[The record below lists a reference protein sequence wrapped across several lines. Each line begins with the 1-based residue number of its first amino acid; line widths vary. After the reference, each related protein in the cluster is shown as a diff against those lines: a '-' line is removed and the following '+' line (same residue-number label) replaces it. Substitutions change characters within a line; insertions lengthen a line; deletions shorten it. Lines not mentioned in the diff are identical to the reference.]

1 MTVYEDEFDLY
12 PYVLTLLK
20 NWKLIVFLGLLAGAA
35 ALIFSL
41 LQSRTY
47 SATATLIGTYRRP
60 VLNLSEEYST
70 VASSGDI
77 NSKKLAFMT
86 IARSDAMASSVF
98 EQYADQLPADMNLT
112 DFKEHIEVSDQGDAI
127 LITASFEDPELSAA
141 IANTWA
147 EATVTAINVA
157 YGDAQPLGPIQDQ
170 IISSRADYLAAQDA
184 LETFV
189 KDNQIADLE
198 RSISESQKVLTILQS
213 AQLDIID
220 KYLSTQVD
228 LITQQADEYFY
239 ALSEH
244 TDTIFSTQVDEQLAL
259 YSYYATRQ
267 TQLETFLTQAEALK
281 AQLSDGTRSVAGN
294 SGDALALFLTRA
306 QTFGFESEQPLDIML
321 TDITNLQDETS
332 NYVADINRII
342 EQIQAE
348 LEKNAV
354 KLQELS
360 TLLAKGGDYQYY
372 ETPDTENPLFQA
384 GVQSLDQLVQM
395 KLPASLVPDYSGSP
409 LQNQIEETSVTI
421 QSLQAQLER
430 EKATQN
436 DLTNERDLAEK
447 AYQALL
453 VQETQ
458 IKAGSQSSN
467 EVALA
472 SAAVENATPDP
483 RGTVTNTLL
492 AGIVGGLLAVV
503 WVFVSTWWKN
513 QSADEAENAA
523 TA

>member
-20 NWKLIVFLGLLAGAA
+20 NWKLIVFLGVLAGAA

-41 LQSRTY
+41 LQPRTY

-60 VLNLSEEYST
+60 VLKLSEEYST
-70 VASSGDI
+70 IASNGDI
-77 NSKKLAFMT
+77 NSKKQAFMT
-86 IARSDAMASSVF
+86 IARSDAIASSIF
-98 EQYADQLPADMNLT
+98 EQFVDQLPAGTELKN
-112 DFKEHIEVSDQGDAI
+112 FKAQVEVSDQGDAI
-127 LITASFEDPELSAA
+127 LITASFEDPGLSAA
-141 IANTWA
+141 IANAWA
-147 EATVTAINVA
+147 ESTVTAINIA

-170 IISSRADYLAAQDA
+170 IVSSRADYLEAQDA
-184 LETFV
+184 LETFI

-228 LITQQADEYFY
+228 LITQQANEYFD

-267 TQLETFLTQAEALK
+267 TELETFLTQAEALK

-342 EQIQAE
+342 EQIEVE
-348 LEKNAV
+348 LEKNAA

-360 TLLAKGGDYQYY
+360 TLLAEGGDYQYY

-384 GVQSLDQLVQM
+384 GMQSLDQLVQM
-395 KLPASLVPDYSGSP
+395 DLPASLVPDYSGSP
-409 LQNQIEETSVTI
+409 LQNQIEETSAAI

-430 EKATQN
+430 EKSTQG

-447 AYQALL
+447 AYQALQ
-453 VQETQ
+453 VQETE

-472 SAAVENATPDP
+472 SEAVENTTSDP

-492 AGIVGGLLAVV
+492 AGIVGGMLAVI
-503 WVFVSTWWKN
+503 WVFISTWWKN
-513 QSADEAENAA
+513 QSADDAENTP